1 MDLSSDC
8 PDAPSHKGGTL
19 FGCRKRSRGAD
30 KKLNEGGE
38 RLCAPGPE
46 KVDYKD
52 GGKKGALPLPLFSQR
67 ADGDAR
73 GNSVATEP
81 SGN

>member
-8 PDAPSHKGGTL
+8 PDAPSHKGGPCL
-19 FGCRKRSRGAD
+19 GAGSGAGGAD

-67 ADGDAR
+67 DVGDAR